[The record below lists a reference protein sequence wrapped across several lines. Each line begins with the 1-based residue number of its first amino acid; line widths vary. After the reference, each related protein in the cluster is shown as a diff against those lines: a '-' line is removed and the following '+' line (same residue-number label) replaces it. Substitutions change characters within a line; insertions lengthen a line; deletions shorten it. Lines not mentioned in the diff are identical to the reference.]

1 MTISSVIGREKTGF
15 QYSTGEKP
23 HRKKRINIKYE
34 SVKYQVAERAK
45 TRHKQGKGA
54 RFLI

>member
-1 MTISSVIGREKTGF
+1 MIISSVIGREKTGF
-15 QYSTGEKP
+15 QYSTGEKS
-23 HRKKRINIKYE
+23 HRKKGINIKYE
-34 SVKYQVAERAK
+34 SVKYQAAERAK

>member
-15 QYSTGEKP
+15 QYSTGEKS

-34 SVKYQVAERAK
+34 SVKYQAAERAK
-45 TRHKQGKGA
+45 TRHKQGKRA

>member
-34 SVKYQVAERAK
+34 SVKYQAAERAK
-45 TRHKQGKGA
+45 TRHKQGKRA